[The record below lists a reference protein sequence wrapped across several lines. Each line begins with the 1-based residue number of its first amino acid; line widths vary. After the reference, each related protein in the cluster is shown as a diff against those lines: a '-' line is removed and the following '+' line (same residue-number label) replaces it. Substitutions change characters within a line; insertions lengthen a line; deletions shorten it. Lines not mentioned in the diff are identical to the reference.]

1 MPGELAVIDETTV
14 LAQYGP
20 IRLTIQAW
28 TARGPDIDLAVAA
41 GRFSYSLLPRLLPS
55 RDLFRRE
62 RWESGDV
69 SDDQEE
75 PLLNEMIRA
84 VRRVDHDGLGPMAT
98 VAGTVAEAV
107 ALYCRD
113 NGATKAI
120 VENGGDLSLWLDPG
134 QQAAVGVRMG
144 VDAAVPSH
152 RFVLSGDRRS
162 LWGVCSSGMGGRSLT
177 RGIAD
182 TAMCIAASTPVA
194 DAAATAMGNECRV
207 DSPAVHQVP
216 AETLRPDT
224 DIAGL
229 MVTESVGDLAPDEIR
244 TAVDA
249 AVVYADRL
257 VRRDVLLGA
266 LAAVR
271 GVVGITQGFADRVGI
286 LTAIAE

>member
-1 MPGELAVIDETTV
+1 MPGELARLNETTV

-20 IRLTIQAW
+20 IRLTIQTW
-28 TARGPDIDLAVAA
+28 TGRGPDIDLAVAA
-41 GRFSYSLLPRLLPS
+41 GRFSFTLLPRLLPARELFT
-55 RDLFRRE
+55 RDC
-62 RWESGDV
+62 WQSGDIT
-69 SDDQEE
+69 DNQDE

-84 VRRVDHDGLGPMAT
+84 VRQVDHDGLGPMAT

-134 QQAAVGVRMG
+134 EQAAVGVRMG
-144 VDAAVPSH
+144 VDAAEPSH
-152 RFVLSGDRRS
+152 RVILSGDRRS
-162 LWGVCSSGMGGRSLT
+162 LWGVCSSGLGGRSLT

-207 DSPAVHQVP
+207 DSPAVRQVP
-216 AETLRPDT
+216 AEALRPDT

-229 MVTESVGDLAPDEIR
+229 MVTESVGELSPDDIR

-249 AVVYADRL
+249 AVAYADRL
-257 VRRDVLLGA
+257 VRRDVLLGG

-271 GVVGITQGFADRVGI
+271 GVVGITQGFADRVGV
-286 LTAIAE
+286 LSAIAD